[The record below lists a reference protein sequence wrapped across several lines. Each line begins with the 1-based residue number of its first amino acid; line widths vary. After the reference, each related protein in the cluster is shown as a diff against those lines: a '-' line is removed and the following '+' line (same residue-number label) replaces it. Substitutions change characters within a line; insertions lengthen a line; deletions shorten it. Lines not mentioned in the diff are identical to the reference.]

1 MSTMVIE
8 NVDICLRKWPKI
20 GILVIFLYQKIT
32 EVHKFCK
39 NESFSGKG
47 L

>member
-1 MSTMVIE
+1 MFEKMAKNGEYGDFFVS
-8 NVDICLRKWPKI
+8 
-20 GILVIFLYQKIT
+20 KIT

-39 NESFSGKG
+39 NESFSEKG